1 MRVVA
6 IAVDSVVCS
15 QHTPGYPRSIP
26 ADDTISVLRD
36 QSPPVSFLGLRQG
49 AAAPPSVAT
58 AVAALAPSHPCV
70 SLNQVLCVDVLFNW
84 IEVAK
89 LLFFSA
95 LLLALAP
102 LHLAG
107 AL

>member
-1 MRVVA
+1 
-6 IAVDSVVCS
+6 
-15 QHTPGYPRSIP
+15 
-26 ADDTISVLRD
+26 
-36 QSPPVSFLGLRQG
+36 
-49 AAAPPSVAT
+49 
-58 AVAALAPSHPCV
+58 
-70 SLNQVLCVDVLFNW
+70 LFNW